1 MFFCTIF
8 LIFRTIFDKKGVH
21 CFVSL
26 TKSVVLRRFLRTK
39 ATETSSF
46 RYLASFCSALP
57 FSPLFVFFFKRS
69 FRNSSLKREIYHRE
83 SRCFAG
89 FCGFNG
95 IFRLFHPGLKKP
107 NVSCE
112 TFGFSCFL
120 AFLLSCFLPL
130 FFGFLLSFVSPF
142 VFRFFLLL
150 CSSRCFSL
158 LFALFFGAFFCFLH
172 FSGDFWACFS

>member
-69 FRNSSLKREIYHRE
+69 FRNSSSKRKIDRGE
-83 SRCFAG
+83 SLCIAD

-95 IFRLFHPGLKKP
+95 IFRLFCPGLKKSRMFH
-107 NVSCE
+107 VKHSA
-112 TFGFSCFL
+112 FSCFL
-120 AFLLSCFLPL
+120 AFLLSSSL
-130 FFGFLLSFVSPF
+130 FQHVL
-142 VFRFFLLL
+142 FRFFLPL

-158 LFALFFGAFFCFLH
+158 LFTLFFGAFFCFLR
-172 FSGDFWACFS
+172 FSGDFWARFS